1 MKVKVESVMQPGF
14 LVAAAAAAVA
24 AYRDAGF
31 CSPGCHG
38 CTREVV
44 PSNLLPSLLTVVISA
59 AWCATVCSVQRLQ
72 DWHKH
77 FYNIVSFVWCGVC
90 ISDHWRKS

>member
-1 MKVKVESVMQPGF
+1 MQPDF
-14 LVAAAAAAVA
+14 LVAAAAAAAA

-38 CTREVV
+38 CTGEVV

-59 AWCATVCSVQRLQ
+59 AGVPSFAAQ
-72 DWHKH
+72 DMGLARWKD
-77 FYNIVSFVWCGVC
+77 FCLFVWCGVC
-90 ISDHWRKS
+90 ACDRLNKS